1 MCYNVYGFQCKVERQ
16 RRKNRIME
24 EKKVLY
30 SKRFPKESH
39 LDLDEE
45 FEKLNKEH
53 KSDNEPKEGES
64 LLDFLERNR
73 STVPNEERIKEKV
86 IFVKAAIDLAETY
99 QIDMDIAEYDTRI
112 VANMYLQSSLYTGT
126 IKKLIS
132 ALMVMADEFDIFPPK
147 EGEDY
152 TVNLLLT
159 YHTHDI
165 FINGRKITDLDW
177 ED

>member
-1 MCYNVYGFQCKVERQ
+1 
-16 RRKNRIME
+16 ME
-24 EKKVLY
+24 AKKVLY
-30 SKRFPKESH
+30 SKRFPKESP
-39 LDLDEE
+39 LDL
-45 FEKLNKEH
+45 EKETEQLNSETKF
-53 KSDNEPKEGES
+53 DDGLKEGES
-64 LLDFLERNR
+64 ILDFLERNR
-73 STVPNEERIKEKV
+73 TTVPNEERIKEKV

-99 QIDMDIAEYDTRI
+99 QIDMDIAEYDTRV

-165 FINGRKITDLDW
+165 YFKGRKITDLDW
-177 ED
+177 DD

>member
-1 MCYNVYGFQCKVERQ
+1 MSD
-16 RRKNRIME
+16 
-24 EKKVLY
+24 KKVLY
-30 SKRFPKESH
+30 SKRFPKESP
-39 LDLDEE
+39 LDL
-45 FEKLNKEH
+45 EKEAEQLNSENNYDDGLK
-53 KSDNEPKEGES
+53 DGES
-64 LLDFLERNR
+64 IIDFLERNR
-73 STVPNEERIKEKV
+73 TSVPNEERIKEKV
-86 IFVKAAIDLAETY
+86 IFIKAAVDLAETY
-99 QIDMDIAEYDTRI
+99 EIDMDIVEYDTRV

-165 FINGRKITDLDW
+165 FLNGRKITDLDW
-177 ED
+177 DD

>member
-1 MCYNVYGFQCKVERQ
+1 
-16 RRKNRIME
+16 ME

-64 LLDFLERNR
+64 FLDFLERNR

-147 EGEDY
+147 EREDY

>member
-1 MCYNVYGFQCKVERQ
+1 
-16 RRKNRIME
+16 ME

-30 SKRFPKESH
+30 SKRFPKESP
-39 LDLDEE
+39 LDLENE
-45 FEKLNKEH
+45 IEQLNSGK
-53 KSDNEPKEGES
+53 KFDDGLKEGES
-64 LLDFLERNR
+64 IFDFLERNR
-73 STVPNEERIKEKV
+73 TTVPNEERIKEKV

-99 QIDMDIAEYDTRI
+99 EIDMDIVEYDTRV

-147 EGEDY
+147 DGEDY

-177 ED
+177 DD

>member
-1 MCYNVYGFQCKVERQ
+1 MCYNVYGFQRKVERQ

-30 SKRFPKESH
+30 SKRFPKERP
-39 LDLDEE
+39 LDL
-45 FEKLNKEH
+45 EKEIEQLNKEH

-64 LLDFLERNR
+64 FLDFLERNR
-73 STVPNEERIKEKV
+73 TTVPNEERIKEKV

-99 QIDMDIAEYDTRI
+99 QIDMDIAEYDTRV

-152 TVNLLLT
+152 AVNLLLT

-165 FINGRKITDLDW
+165 FLNGRKITDLDW
-177 ED
+177 DD